1 MSECGAVA
9 FPAHGG
15 SWLGEH
21 APDVALGGSR
31 IPIKLLLDIRSGG
44 GRFRSSTGETTWRD
58 ASENSFDVSP
68 L

>member
-21 APDVALGGSR
+21 APDVVLGMGGFHFVGAF
-31 IPIKLLLDIRSGG
+31 LLHYQYPSSSGHLDG
-44 GRFRSSTGETTWRD
+44 F
-58 ASENSFDVSP
+58 
-68 L
+68 